1 MDNNNMIECL
11 YGHHLCEKEEF
22 TQAGLNGPY
31 KYVANNALNKLY
43 Y

>member
-1 MDNNNMIECL
+1 MDNNNNNNNMIECL

-31 KYVANNALNKLY
+31 KVCRK
-43 Y
+43 